1 MRVGGRF
8 SHVCW
13 HEILTSQ
20 FRNGISP
27 ERIKLQSPAK
37 AQIESISSSL
47 RICIC
52 RSFSFGLRGNKTNG
66 KKDEIYFRYCYHS
79 QRPLSRKTSLVT
91 LNVSC
96 VCTLVTPFHT
106 PLPPST
112 PLHAPHYPLPPPL
125 DFLTPTEV
133 ETRVFAISKKNLV
146 TGGWTDGPTRRADW
160 RTDRLPR
167 AVLMYCSINQ
177 WKIAWISLIHL
188 VVSTCPTFLT

>member
-66 KKDEIYFRYCYHS
+66 KKDEIYFRHCY
-79 QRPLSRKTSLVT
+79 QTSLIMP
-91 LNVSC
+91 NVRC
-96 VCTLVTPFHT
+96 VPRHHDTRTIICFSAH
-106 PLPPST
+106 
-112 PLHAPHYPLPPPL
+112 LHHRG
-125 DFLTPTEV
+125 T
-133 ETRVFAISKKNLV
+133 AISLTSAAALCLCERVCGCVFVSFSRHEIKPIKCRPVFCSTFIPKKRYWVRALFLNQFIGCRYQYLIFFTALFFFLV
-146 TGGWTDGPTRRADW
+146 NFASMSGW
-160 RTDRLPR
+160 L
-167 AVLMYCSINQ
+167 
-177 WKIAWISLIHL
+177 
-188 VVSTCPTFLT
+188 